1 MGYAAGER
9 LQVDARR
16 RWPIYVFPDLIGL
29 SDGSTPC
36 RLPARPQRRPA
47 ERRRSSSPQQG
58 QGEQKSGATD
68 RLRRRRGRRETRR
81 ERSIAFG
88 GRGERESAN
97 DSDRGGESDGE
108 RQLPAPDDE
117 QDNAK
122 EDVVV
127 HSLYPGSGID
137 SLRPVGPSMGWRL
150 RSSMDAAAPGPDRR
164 SGFRASRM
172 RRRHGHTR
180 LRSWASIAGPT
191 SRSRRGR
198 AGRACSTTDP
208 RRGRSLSVD
217 LPPHRGERSG

>member
-29 SDGSTPC
+29 SCGSMPC

-68 RLRRRRGRRETRR
+68 RLRRRRGRRETRG

-127 HSLYPGSGID
+127 HSLTLAQGLTRFD
-137 SLRPVGPSMGWRL
+137 
-150 RSSMDAAAPGPDRR
+150 R
-164 SGFRASRM
+164 SGPARGGASVAQWMERRLGRIAGGISGFPDAPSRSHTPSPPSIKCGAYQSKSARPSRTSVLHDGPASR
-172 RRRHGHTR
+172 
-180 LRSWASIAGPT
+180 P
-191 SRSRRGR
+191 
-198 AGRACSTTDP
+198 
-208 RRGRSLSVD
+208 
-217 LPPHRGERSG
+217 